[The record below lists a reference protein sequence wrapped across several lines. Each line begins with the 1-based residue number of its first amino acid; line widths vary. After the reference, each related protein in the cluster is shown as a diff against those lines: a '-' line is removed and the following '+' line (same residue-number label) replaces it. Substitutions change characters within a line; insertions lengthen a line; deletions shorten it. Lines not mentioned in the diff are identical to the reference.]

1 MAKKFQIITRS
12 APFLSAPHEHAELAS
27 ELLYGEIV
35 ETIGHHG
42 DFLHC
47 KNLSD
52 QYEGYVGKNNLSD
65 EIIDPTHK
73 IIRLHSFI
81 YAEPDYKSGAIT
93 YLSFLSGL
101 ALSGDRENGFIEIEG
116 GGWIWE
122 DDLAPINHTAENI
135 AKTAEMFLGL
145 PYLWGGK
152 TSRGLDCS
160 GLVQLCLHHAGHT
173 ECPRDSGDQR
183 KAQLGVRI
191 DVSDPYAPSGL
202 QESDLV
208 FFKGHVGIMRNS
220 SDIINATARSMSVLS
235 EPLTDIIQ
243 HYEGGIVGI
252 KRLKS

>member
-1 MAKKFQIITRS
+1 MAKKFQIVTRS
-12 APFLSAPHEHAELAS
+12 APFLSAPHDHAELAS

-52 QYEGYVGKNNLSD
+52 HYEGYVDKSNLSD
-65 EIIDPTHK
+65 EIIEPTHK
-73 IIRLHSFI
+73 VIRLHSFI

-101 ALSGDRENGFIEIEG
+101 ALSGESEGGFSEIEG
-116 GGWIWE
+116 GGWIWTA
-122 DDLAPINHTAENI
+122 DLAPIDDKEENI
-135 AKTAEMFLGL
+135 VKTAEMFLGL

-160 GLVQLCLHHAGHT
+160 GLTQLCLHHAGYLD
-173 ECPRDSGDQR
+173 CPRDSGDQR
-183 KAQLGVRI
+183 KAQLGVRLDI
-191 DVSDPYAPSGL
+191 SDPYAPTNLLEG
-202 QESDLV
+202 DLV

-220 SDIINATARSMSVLS
+220 TDIINATARSMSVVA
-235 EPLTDIIQ
+235 EPLADIIP
-243 HYEGGIVGI
+243 HYEGGILGI
-252 KRLKS
+252 KRLKG